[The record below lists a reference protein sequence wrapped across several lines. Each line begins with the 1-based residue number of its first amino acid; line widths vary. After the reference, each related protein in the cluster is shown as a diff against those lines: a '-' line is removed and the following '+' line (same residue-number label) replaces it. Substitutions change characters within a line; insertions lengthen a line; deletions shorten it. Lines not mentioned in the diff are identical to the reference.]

1 MPNKINNT
9 PSIDAVAQQLNQWRN
24 NRAHRNIP
32 IPIEFKRRAI
42 ALLQNHSKK
51 QVTLALG
58 INHKMLTQWQKSLQ
72 EISTEPPGFIEL
84 SLDHEEPL
92 DTPADSGPL
101 NLTVRYDG
109 NQLQI
114 NGAFSVADVTALI
127 QNLNFEGARS

>member
-9 PSIDAVAQQLNQWRN
+9 SSLDAVAQQLNQWRN

-92 DTPADSGPL
+92 HLALATHSTTLPTLEARL
-101 NLTVRYDG
+101 KLT
-109 NQLQI
+109 I
-114 NGAFSVADVTALI
+114 K
-127 QNLNFEGARS
+127 